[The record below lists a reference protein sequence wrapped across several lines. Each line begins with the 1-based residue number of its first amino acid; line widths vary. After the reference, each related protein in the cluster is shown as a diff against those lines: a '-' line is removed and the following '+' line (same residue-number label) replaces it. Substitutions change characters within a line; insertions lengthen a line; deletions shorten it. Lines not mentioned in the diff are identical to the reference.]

1 MEFRTAFGE
10 LNSFVL
16 DSLRGLD
23 ETIQYGQGEAR
34 KKQMTT
40 RSGELAGM
48 QETLS
53 HLEGNQRSATN
64 LVMLLA
70 SFGMLGLTISL
81 YQRRRASDFGGVL
94 ACTAAMMGSFGP
106 TAALS
111 SLSNNLNQ
119 TLASGERVL
128 SLLEET
134 PMVEEIGGRRNQKS
148 GSIYRSSGRKRDLF
162 SMERKRS

>member
-70 SFGMLGLTISL
+70 SFGMLGLTFPCI
-81 YQRRRASDFGGVL
+81 REEAW
-94 ACTAAMMGSFGP
+94 
-106 TAALS
+106 
-111 SLSNNLNQ
+111 
-119 TLASGERVL
+119 TLAVCWPARQ
-128 SLLEET
+128 
-134 PMVEEIGGRRNQKS
+134 P
-148 GSIYRSSGRKRDLF
+148 
-162 SMERKRS
+162 